1 MKNYFIRHLQVLF
14 YSLGQLARSPF
25 ASFMSL
31 MVIGISLA
39 LPAGLYVSL
48 DNMQQLSAGWGGNAQ
63 ISVFLKSAVS
73 QNEVRKLADKLQ
85 GREQINKV
93 QYITPEQALAEFKLH
108 SGFGSA
114 LDALPGNPL
123 PGVLIVEPGAENSAQ
138 QLAALVDELNTHRY
152 VDMAQLDMQW
162 VKRLQR
168 ILDIAQRGVSLLGLL
183 LAIGVVLTTSNTI
196 RLAILNRRQEIEIMK
211 LIGATNAFIRRPF
224 LYSGLFYGLFGA
236 IIAWLLVTGGQ
247 LALSGPVGQLA
258 SLYGSSYVL
267 SGLGGLAS
275 LALLGTGALLGWSGS
290 RIAVGRHLAEIE
302 PR

>member
-1 MKNYFIRHLQVLF
+1 
-14 YSLGQLARSPF
+14 
-25 ASFMSL
+25 MSL

-48 DNMQQLSAGWGGNAQ
+48 DNMQRLSAGWGGSAQ
-63 ISVFLKSAVS
+63 ISVFLKSGVS
-73 QNEVRKLADKLQ
+73 HTDARSLATQLERRDPITQ
-85 GREQINKV
+85 V
-93 QYITPEQALAEFKLH
+93 QYITPEQALAEFKRH

-123 PGVLIVEPGAENSAQ
+123 PGVLVIEPAAGTSAEH
-138 QLAALVDELNTHRY
+138 LAALVDELNNHKR

-168 ILDIAQRGVSLLGLL
+168 ILEIAQRGVSLLGLL
-183 LAIGVVLTTSNTI
+183 LAIGVVLTISNTI

-236 IIAWLLVTGGQ
+236 IIAWLLITGGL

-258 SLYGSSYVL
+258 SLYGSSYAL

-275 LALLGTGALLGWSGS
+275 LLLLATGALLGWTGS
-290 RIAVGRHLAEIE
+290 RIAVSRHLAEIE

>member
-1 MKNYFIRHLQVLF
+1 MKNYFMRHLQVLF
-14 YSLGQLARSPF
+14 YSLGQLAYSPF
-25 ASFMSL
+25 ASLMSL

-48 DNMQQLSAGWGGNAQ
+48 DNMQRLSAGWGGNAQ

-73 QNEVRKLADKLQ
+73 DADARKLAGTLQ
-85 GREQINKV
+85 AREHINQV
-93 QYITPEQALAEFKLH
+93 QYITPKQALDEFKLH

-123 PGVLIVEPGAENSAQ
+123 PGVLIVEPAANTSAG
-138 QLAALVDELNTHRY
+138 QLATLVDELNDHRY

-168 ILDIAQRGVSLLGLL
+168 IFDIAQRGVSLLGLL

-236 IIAWLLVTGGQ
+236 VISWLLITSGL
-247 LALSGPVGQLA
+247 LALSGPVSQLA

-267 SGLGGLAS
+267 SGLSGLAS
-275 LALLGTGALLGWSGS
+275 LALLGTGAVLGWSGS

>member
-31 MVIGISLA
+31 VVIGISLA

-48 DNMQQLSAGWGGNAQ
+48 DNMQRLSAGWGGTAQ

-73 QNEVRKLADKLQ
+73 DAEARKLADKLQ
-85 GREQINKV
+85 ARGQINKV
-93 QYITPEQALAEFKLH
+93 QYITPEQALDEFKTH

-123 PGVLIVEPGAENSAQ
+123 PGVLIVEPDAGTE

-168 ILDIAQRGVSLLGLL
+168 ILDIAQRGVGLLGLL

-236 IIAWLLVTGGQ
+236 IIAWLLITGGQ
-247 LALSGPVGQLA
+247 LALSGPVSQLA

-275 LALLGTGALLGWSGS
+275 LALVGTGALLGWSGS